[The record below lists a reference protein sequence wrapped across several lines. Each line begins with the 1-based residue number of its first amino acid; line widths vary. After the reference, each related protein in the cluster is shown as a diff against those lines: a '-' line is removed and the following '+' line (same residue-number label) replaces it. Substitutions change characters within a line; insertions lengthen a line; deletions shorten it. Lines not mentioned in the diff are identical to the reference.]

1 MKTKLPKTII
11 NFEEYKKL
19 KKAIDTLK
27 FRGILKTTL
36 KKYKLI
42 MVLAGEAGLRISE
55 IIGLG
60 KLKSKCC
67 DVDIIQKKVWS
78 DEKRIDIIKRFCSKC
93 ERELNLNK
101 DTYRKEGDWQIKPL
115 SPKNINNEKIE
126 IRNAKGSKDRI
137 VGLPRSVK
145 PSHIKLLPLKIKRRT
160 FQRFVETLGKNVLNK
175 KISPHSFRHL
185 FGTHLH
191 EKGVPLRT
199 IQILLGHSNISTTQ
213 IYTHINPYKAIE
225 QQKEAFE

>member
-1 MKTKLPKTII
+1 MKKLPKTII
-11 NFEEYKKL
+11 SYKEYQEL

-27 FRGILKTTL
+27 FRGVLKPTL

-42 MVLAGEAGLRISE
+42 MIFAGESGLRLSE
-55 IIGLG
+55 IVGLG

-67 DVDIIQKKVWS
+67 HVNIINKKVWS
-78 DEKRIDIIKRFCSKC
+78 EDKRKDLIKRYCGKC
-93 ERELNLNK
+93 KKELQLNK

-126 IRNAKGSKDRI
+126 VRNAKGSKDRI
-137 VGLPRSVK
+137 VGLPKSIK
-145 PSHIKLLPLKIKRRT
+145 PNHLKMLPLNVKRRT
-160 FQRFVETLGKNVLNK
+160 FQRFIETLGKRVLDK

-199 IQILLGHSNISTTQ
+199 IQILLGHSNISTTE

>member
-11 NFEEYKKL
+11 SYEEYKKL

-27 FRGILKTTL
+27 FRGISKITL

-42 MVLAGEAGLRISE
+42 MMFAGESGLRLSE

-67 DVDIIQKKVWS
+67 NVDITQKKVWS
-78 DEKRIDIIKRFCSKC
+78 DEKRINLVKRYCMKC
-93 ERELNLNK
+93 ERELDLNK

-115 SPKNINNEKIE
+115 SRKNINNEKIE
-126 IRNAKGSKDRI
+126 VRNAKGSKDRI
-137 VGLPRSVK
+137 VGLPRSIK
-145 PSHIKLLPLKIKRRT
+145 PSHLKLLPLDVKRRT
-160 FQRFVETLGKNVLNK
+160 FQRFIEVLGKKVLDK
-175 KISPHSFRHL
+175 KLSPHSFRHL
-185 FGTHLH
+185 FATHLH

-199 IQILLGHSNISTTQ
+199 IKILLGHSNISTTQ
-213 IYTHINPYKAIE
+213 IYTHINPYKAVE
-225 QQKEAFE
+225 QQKEEFK